1 MSALQSSHVPKFNL
15 VRRAG
20 FVYACVCVFLLLFF
34 FFISF
39 HKIKIQGVCLYLF
52 L

>member
-20 FVYACVCVFLLLFF
+20 FVYACVCVCVCVFLLFF
-34 FFISF
+34 F
-39 HKIKIQGVCLYLF
+39 LF
-52 L
+52 LFTK